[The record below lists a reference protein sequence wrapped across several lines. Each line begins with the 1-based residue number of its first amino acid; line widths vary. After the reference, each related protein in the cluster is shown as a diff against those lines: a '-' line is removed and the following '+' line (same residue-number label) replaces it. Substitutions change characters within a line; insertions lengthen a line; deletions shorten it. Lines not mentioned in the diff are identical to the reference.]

1 MAQTLIFLREQGIES
16 TKQLEE
22 RTAELTGK
30 FNAVDGELKRAEERL
45 TEIAALKK
53 HLINYAKTR
62 EIYADYRRSGYSKKF
77 FEAHRETI
85 TLHKSAKDFFN
96 QSGIKK
102 LPKVKE
108 LNAEYEKVL
117 AGKKAVFTQY
127 REVRAMMRE
136 VLKAKKNVE
145 QFLNQ
150 EEQEYGSTQKQKK
163 EIER

>member
-1 MAQTLIFLREQGIES
+1 MACR
-16 TKQLEE
+16 
-22 RTAELTGK
+22 
-30 FNAVDGELKRAEERL
+30 KR
-45 TEIAALKK
+45 KK
-53 HLINYAKTR
+53 MCIR
-62 EIYADYRRSGYSKKF
+62 DR
-77 FEAHRETI
+77 
-85 TLHKSAKDFFN
+85 
-96 QSGIKK
+96 SGIKK